1 MMTTTDNLR
10 RAHADALAAENA
22 ALLALAQAQRD
33 VLAAFAALTQARYQC
48 EQATAERQAAYR
60 AWMDATA
67 AEAEATH
74 APAVPLVASAVAAVA

>member
-1 MMTTTDNLR
+1 MTTTDCLR

-48 EQATAERQAAYR
+48 EQATAERQAAYA
-60 AWMDATA
+60 AWMDGVP
-67 AEAEATH
+67 AEPVAVVAV
-74 APAVPLVASAVAAVA
+74 PAVA